1 MLSEEEA
8 LARERVLD
16 SAIRNPQSAIRIL
29 VNAGPTREYFDTV
42 RFISNPST
50 GKQGFAIAH
59 AARDRGHQ
67 VVLVA
72 GPVDLPDVPG
82 VEMIRVTS
90 AAEMADAC
98 KAVFEHSDAAI
109 LTAAVSDYRPSEQI
123 GHKRAKDDEP
133 LQVHLEPTED
143 ICAALCRAKG
153 RRVVIGFAMDDREG
167 ERRAEA
173 KLKRKK
179 CDAIVAN
186 GPKNI
191 GSDRVT
197 IRILSRHQGWSEPL
211 SGTKQDIARH
221 VISVLESL
229 NAANTHAC
237 E

>member
-1 MLSEEEA
+1 M
-8 LARERVLD
+8 D
-16 SAIRNPQSAIRIL
+16 SAICNPQSAIRIL

-50 GKQGFAIAH
+50 GKQGFALAR

-72 GPVDLPDVPG
+72 GPVDLPDEPG
-82 VEMIRVTS
+82 VKMIRVAT
-90 AAEMADAC
+90 AAEMAHAC
-98 KAVFEHSDAAI
+98 KAEFEHCDAAI
-109 LTAAVSDYRPSEQI
+109 LTAAVCDYRPSERLS
-123 GHKRAKDDEP
+123 HKRAKSDAP

-143 ICAALCRAKG
+143 ICTALGQMKG
-153 RRVVIGFAMDDREG
+153 NRVVIGFAMDDHEA

-173 KLKRKK
+173 KLERKN
-179 CDAIVAN
+179 CDVIVAN

-197 IRILSRHQGWSEPL
+197 IRILHRQEGWFEPL
-211 SGTKQDIARH
+211 SGSKQDIARH

-229 NAANTHAC
+229 HAAAARAC

>member
-1 MLSEEEA
+1 M
-8 LARERVLD
+8 D

-50 GKQGFAIAH
+50 GKQGFAIAR

-72 GPVDLPDVPG
+72 GPVDLPDEQG
-82 VEMIRVTS
+82 VKMIRVTT

-98 KAVFEHSDAAI
+98 KTEFEKCDGAV

-123 GHKRAKDDEP
+123 GHKRAKSDRP
-133 LQVHLEPTED
+133 LQVQLEPTED
-143 ICAALCRAKG
+143 ICAALGRTKG
-153 RRVVIGFAMDDREG
+153 GRVVIGFAMDDRDG
-167 ERRAEA
+167 ERRAQA
-173 KLKRKK
+173 KLKRKN

-191 GSDRVT
+191 GSDRAT
-197 IRILSRHQGWSEPL
+197 IRILHSQDGWSEPI
-211 SGTKQDIARH
+211 SGTKKDIARH
-221 VISVLESL
+221 VISVLEHL
-229 NAANTHAC
+229 NATAARAGK
-237 E
+237 

>member
-1 MLSEEEA
+1 M
-8 LARERVLD
+8 D
-16 SAIRNPQSAIRIL
+16 SAIRNPQSALRIL

-50 GKQGFAIAH
+50 GKQGFAIAR
-59 AARDRGHQ
+59 AARDRGHE

-72 GPVDLPDVPG
+72 GPVDLPDEPDLK
-82 VEMIRVTS
+82 MIRVTT

-98 KAVFEHSDAAI
+98 KAEFEHCDAAI
-109 LTAAVSDYRPSEQI
+109 LTAAVCDYRPREQLS
-123 GHKRAKDDEP
+123 HKRAKSDAS

-143 ICAALCRAKG
+143 ICAALGQTKG

-167 ERRAEA
+167 RRRAEA
-173 KLKRKK
+173 KLKRKN
-179 CDAIVAN
+179 CDVMVAN

-197 IRILSRHQGWSEPL
+197 IRILHRQEGWSEPL

-221 VISVLESL
+221 VISVLERL
-229 NAANTHAC
+229 NAAAAHAC

>member
-1 MLSEEEA
+1 M
-8 LARERVLD
+8 D
-16 SAIRNPQSAIRIL
+16 SALRTPHSALRIL

-42 RFISNPST
+42 RFISNPSS
-50 GKQGFAIAH
+50 GKQGFAIAR
-59 AARDRGHQ
+59 AAQDRGHQ

-72 GPVDLPDVPG
+72 GPVELPDVPG
-82 VEMIRVTS
+82 VKMIRVTA

-98 KAVFEHSDAAI
+98 KAEFEQCDAAI
-109 LTAAVSDYRPSEQI
+109 LTAAVCDYRPSEQI
-123 GHKRAKDDEP
+123 GHKRAKNDQP
-133 LQVHLEPTED
+133 LQVRLAPTED
-143 ICAALCRAKG
+143 ICAALGQTKG

-173 KLKRKK
+173 KLKRKN
-179 CDAIVAN
+179 CDVIVAN

-197 IRILSRHQGWSEPL
+197 IRILHRQEGWSEPL

-221 VISVLESL
+221 VISVLENL
-229 NAANTHAC
+229 NAAAVRAC

>member
-1 MLSEEEA
+1 
-8 LARERVLD
+8 LD
-16 SAIRNPQSAIRIL
+16 SAICNPQSTLRIL

-50 GKQGFAIAH
+50 GKQGFAIAR

-72 GPVDLPDVPG
+72 GPVDLPDEPDVN
-82 VEMIRVTS
+82 MIRVTS

-98 KAVFEHSDAAI
+98 KAEFEHADAAI
-109 LTAAVSDYRPSEQI
+109 LTAAVCDYRPREQL
-123 GHKRAKDDEP
+123 GHKRAKSGEP

-143 ICAALCRAKG
+143 ICAVLGRAKS

-173 KLKRKK
+173 KLRRKN
-179 CDAIVAN
+179 CDVIVAN

-191 GSDRVT
+191 GSDWVT
-197 IRILSRHQGWSEPL
+197 IRILHRQEGWSEPL

-221 VISVLESL
+221 VISVLERL
-229 NAANTHAC
+229 NAAAGQAR

>member
-1 MLSEEEA
+1 M
-8 LARERVLD
+8 D
-16 SAIRNPQSAIRIL
+16 SAHRNPQSTRLSSSQAALRIL

-50 GKQGFAIAH
+50 GKQGFAIAR
-59 AARDRGHQ
+59 AACDRGHQ

-82 VEMIRVTS
+82 VKMIRVTT

-98 KAVFEHSDAAI
+98 KAEFERCDAAI
-109 LTAAVSDYRPSEQI
+109 LTAAVCDYRPREQLS
-123 GHKRAKDDEP
+123 HKRAKSDAP
-133 LQVHLEPTED
+133 LQVRLEPTED
-143 ICAALCRAKG
+143 ICAVFGQTKG

-167 ERRAEA
+167 ERRAED
-173 KLKRKK
+173 KLKRKN

-197 IRILSRHQGWSEPL
+197 IRILHRQEGWSQPL

-221 VISVLESL
+221 VLSVLESL
-229 NAANTHAC
+229 NAAATHAC

>member
-1 MLSEEEA
+1 M
-8 LARERVLD
+8 D
-16 SAIRNPQSAIRIL
+16 SAIRIPHSTRLSSSQAELRIL
-29 VNAGPTREYFDTV
+29 VNAGPTREYFDPV

-50 GKQGFAIAH
+50 GKQGFAIAL

-72 GPVDLPDVPG
+72 GPVVLPDVPG
-82 VEMIRVTS
+82 VKMIHVTT

-98 KAVFEHSDAAI
+98 KAQFEHCDAAI
-109 LTAAVSDYRPSEQI
+109 LTAAVCDYRPSEPL
-123 GHKRAKDDEP
+123 GHKRAKSDEP
-133 LQVHLEPTED
+133 LQVRLEPTED
-143 ICAALCRAKG
+143 ICAALGQTKG
-153 RRVVIGFAMDDREG
+153 RRVVIGFAMDDRQG

-173 KLKRKK
+173 KLKRKN
-179 CDAIVAN
+179 CDVIVAN

-197 IRILSRHQGWSEPL
+197 IRILHRQEGWSEPL

-229 NAANTHAC
+229 HAAAARPC

>member
-1 MLSEEEA
+1 MPGVL
-8 LARERVLD
+8 LTWERVLD
-16 SAIRNPQSAIRIL
+16 SEIRTPQSALRIL

-50 GKQGFAIAH
+50 GKQGFAIAR
-59 AARDRGHQ
+59 AARERGHQ

-82 VEMIRVTS
+82 VKMIRVTT

-98 KAVFEHSDAAI
+98 KAEFEHCEAAI
-109 LTAAVSDYRPSEQI
+109 LTAAVCDYRPSEQMS
-123 GHKRAKDDEP
+123 HKRAKSDEP
-133 LQVHLEPTED
+133 LQVRLEPTED
-143 ICAALCRAKG
+143 ISAALGQTKG
-153 RRVVIGFAMDDREG
+153 RRVIIGFAMDDREG

-173 KLKRKK
+173 KLKRKN
-179 CDAIVAN
+179 CDVIVAN

-197 IRILSRHQGWSEPL
+197 IRILHRLEGWSEPL

-221 VISVLESL
+221 VISVLEGL
-229 NAANTHAC
+229 NAVAGHAGQ
-237 E
+237 

>member
-1 MLSEEEA
+1 M
-8 LARERVLD
+8 D
-16 SAIRNPQSAIRIL
+16 SVIRNPQSAIRIL
-29 VNAGPTREYFDTV
+29 VNAGPTREYFDPV

-50 GKQGFAIAH
+50 GKQGFAIAR

-72 GPVDLPDVPG
+72 GPVDLPDEPG
-82 VEMIRVTS
+82 VKMIHVTT

-98 KAVFEHSDAAI
+98 KAEFEHCDAAI
-109 LTAAVSDYRPSEQI
+109 LTAAVCDYRPSEQMS
-123 GHKRAKDDEP
+123 HKCAKSDEP
-133 LQVHLEPTED
+133 LQVRLEPTED
-143 ICAALCRAKG
+143 ICAALGQTKG

-173 KLKRKK
+173 KLKRKN
-179 CDAIVAN
+179 CDVIVAN

-197 IRILSRHQGWSEPL
+197 IRILYRQEGWSEPL

-221 VISVLESL
+221 VISVLERL
-229 NAANTHAC
+229 HAAAARPG